1 MHSTTVRSFGRGIS
15 RAAWCGVAVAL
26 ALASSGCASS
36 GGLTGSSGN
45 ISAPSNYRQAIAAKL
60 RQWEKVSDIRSAEI
74 SQPHNKFL
82 GLIVGGTRPTVCVKL
97 VMPNLIGSNAAY
109 YYDFYFD
116 NGEVDGYR
124 QGATS
129 QFQVPFI
136 GCGNEPLTKFA
147 ELVG

>member
-1 MHSTTVRSFGRGIS
+1 MRRATKHDNRWGVS
-15 RAAWCGVAVAL
+15 RAVRYVTVSAIAVVA
-26 ALASSGCASS
+26 SGCASS

-45 ISAPSNYRQAIAAKL
+45 IAAPSNYRQAIAAKL

-136 GCGNEPLTKFA
+136 GCGNEPLTKFT
-147 ELVG
+147 ELAG

>member
-1 MHSTTVRSFGRGIS
+1 MHRVSKHDNGWAVS
-15 RAAWCGVAVAL
+15 RAAWYLMASAVAVFF
-26 ALASSGCASS
+26 SGCASS

-60 RQWEKVSDIRSAEI
+60 KQWEKVSDIRSAEI
-74 SQPHNKFL
+74 TKPHNKFL
-82 GLIVGGTRPTVCVKL
+82 GLIVGGTRPAVCVKL

-129 QFQVPFI
+129 QYQIPFI
-136 GCGNEPLTKFA
+136 GCGNEPLTKFT